1 MPRGIDLSHKK
12 HALPSD
18 EYLKKLGARIRS
30 LRISRGYTNYDKF
43 AYEHDIDRSQW
54 GRFENGKDLRFTS
67 LLQIVSVFDMTLE
80 EFFSE
85 GFEAK

>member
-1 MPRGIDLSHKK
+1 MSNKK
-12 HALPSD
+12 HALPPE
-18 EYLKKLGARIRS
+18 EYLKKLGERVRS
-30 LRISRGYTNYDKF
+30 LRVSKGYTNYDKF

-54 GRFENGKDLRFTS
+54 GRFETGKDLRYTS

-85 GFEAK
+85 GF